1 MFDHELP
8 VAAIPERSVVDI
20 EGVTAV
26 VQAIHCSEPRA
37 GLITWDTDQ
46 GSYALA
52 ANRRLP
58 VNLPAKPERSDPDA
72 AAARPRRRPRRS

>member
-20 EGVTAV
+20 EGVTVV
-26 VQAIHCSEPRA
+26 VQSIHCSEPRA

-58 VNLPAKPERSDPDA
+58 VNLPARAERSEPDA
-72 AAARPRRRPRRS
+72 AVARRPRTRRS